1 MKTMIKKFF
10 NSKTTLISF
19 IIYVLLTAF
28 IFSQS
33 LSSGSSSSQQS
44 GRVSTL
50 ISNTIEFL
58 SGNKVTLKDDG
69 KIKEL
74 YPESIEFSGVDGEL
88 LVGKSYNLSYEL
100 LPKNN
105 YSLSEV
111 EFISSNES
119 VVKIDKDGVL
129 TAYGVGTATIT
140 LKDKFSGVSCE
151 KQVTV
156 SSSEYIPTL
165 TFGKVTGFSA
175 EDNNVYY
182 SPTNGVGAI
191 YSIDFETELE
201 GYQITAVNS
210 NDCDI
215 VLGNKRV
222 YFYPKRTGEILI
234 TLTATFE
241 NVNGLQQKDYSYTI
255 NVLEKEL
262 PYYTTSLTLNATELS
277 ILTSENKTL
286 TLNYSDYAA
295 NLSPA
300 QQRVFY
306 VSDSRFLSVSSN
318 GNTITLTPKKV
329 GETTFSVY
337 SVYNNSL
344 VENKV
349 LVSVLQ
355 GVPNSIKMVS
365 PSGWAVREKELKL
378 FVIGDGNKLN
388 SSDFNWTVNGE
399 NASVEN
405 GKFLSD
411 KTGRYTITAT
421 HKTIDG
427 FSASKTIEVKYSF
440 HTYVRKIVGH
450 FSLFL
455 ALAIFSAVVYHRLA
469 EMLKPSKKT
478 LLGTGLS
485 LGAGFLTA
493 GISELLQSGFFA
505 LNRGPSIAD
514 ALLDFLGFIIGTAIY
529 LIIYI
534 IYRKVKSKKRIKN

>member
-1 MKTMIKKFF
+1 MIKKFF

-19 IIYVLLTAF
+19 IIYILLTAF

-33 LSSGSSSSQQS
+33 LSSGGSSTEQS
-44 GRVSTL
+44 GRVSNV
-50 ISNTIEFL
+50 ISNVVEFL
-58 SGNKVTLKDDG
+58 SGNKLTLKDDG

-74 YPESIEFSGVDGEL
+74 YPTSLEFSGADEEL
-88 LVGKSYNLSYEL
+88 LVGKSYELTYKL
-100 LPKNN
+100 LPENN

-111 EFISSNES
+111 EFSSSNES

-129 TAYGVGTATIT
+129 SACGVGTATVT
-140 LKDKFSGVSCE
+140 LKDKFSNVSCE
-151 KQVTV
+151 KEVTV
-156 SSSEYIPTL
+156 GSGEYIPTI
-165 TFGKVTGFSA
+165 TFKKVTGFSA

-191 YSIDFETELE
+191 YSIDFESEME
-201 GYQITAVNS
+201 GYQITATNS
-210 NDCDI
+210 DDYDI
-215 VLGNKRV
+215 VLGNKRA
-222 YFYPKRTGEILI
+222 YFYPKRAGEILI

-241 NVNGLQQKDYSYTI
+241 NVNGLQQKDYFYPI

-262 PYYTTSLTLNATELS
+262 PSYTTSLTLDKTELS
-277 ILTSENKTL
+277 ILTSENKSL
-286 TLNYSDYAA
+286 TLNYSDYTA

-378 FVIGDGNKLN
+378 FVVGDGNKFN
-388 SSDFNWTVNGE
+388 SNDFNWTVNGE

-421 HKTIDG
+421 HKTIDD
-427 FSASKTIEVKYSF
+427 FTISKTIEVKYSF
-440 HTYVRKIVGH
+440 HTYVRKLVGH

-455 ALAIFSAVVYHRLA
+455 VLAIFSAVVYYRLA
-469 EMLKPSKKT
+469 SILKPSKKT

-485 LGAGFLTA
+485 LSAGFITA
-493 GISELLQSGFFA
+493 SISELLQSGIFVS
-505 LNRGPSIAD
+505 NRGPSVGD

>member
-1 MKTMIKKFF
+1 MIKKFF

-19 IIYVLLTAF
+19 IIYILLTAF

-33 LSSGSSSSQQS
+33 LSSGGSSSQQS
-44 GRVSTL
+44 GRVSNI
-50 ISNTIEFL
+50 ISNAVEFL
-58 SGNKVTLKDDG
+58 SGNKLTLKDDG
-69 KIKEL
+69 KIKAL
-74 YPESIEFSGVDGEL
+74 YPKSLEFSGADEEL
-88 LVGKSYNLSYEL
+88 LVGKSYELSYKL
-100 LPKNN
+100 LPEND

-111 EFISSNES
+111 EFNSSNES

-129 TAYGVGTATIT
+129 TACGVGTATVT
-140 LKDKFSGVSCE
+140 LKDKFSNVSCE
-151 KQVTV
+151 KEVTV
-156 SSSEYIPTL
+156 GSGEYIPTI
-165 TFGKVTGFSA
+165 TFKKVTGFSA
-175 EDNNVYY
+175 EDDNVYY

-191 YSIDFETELE
+191 YSIDFESEME
-201 GYQITAVNS
+201 GYQITATNS
-210 NDCDI
+210 DDYDI
-215 VLGNKRV
+215 VLGNKRA
-222 YFYPKRTGEILI
+222 YFYPKRAGEILI

-241 NVNGLQQKDYSYTI
+241 NVNGLQQKDYFYPI

-262 PYYTTSLTLNATELS
+262 PSYTTSLTLNKTELS
-277 ILTSENKTL
+277 ILTSENKSL
-286 TLNYSDYAA
+286 TLNYSDYTA

-318 GNTITLTPKKV
+318 GNTITFSPKKV

-355 GVPNSIKMVS
+355 GVPNSIKMVF

-378 FVIGDGNKLN
+378 FVVGDGNKFN

-421 HKTIDG
+421 HKTIDN
-427 FSASKTIEVKYSF
+427 FTVTKTIEVKYSF
-440 HTYVRKIVGH
+440 HTYVRKLVGH

-455 ALAIFSAVVYHRLA
+455 VLAIFSAVVYYRLA
-469 EMLKPSKKT
+469 SILKPSKKT

-485 LGAGFLTA
+485 LSAGFITA
-493 GISELLQSGFFA
+493 SISELLQSGFFTV
-505 LNRGPSIAD
+505 NRGPSIED

-529 LIIYI
+529 LIMYI
-534 IYRKVKSKKRIKN
+534 IYRKVKSKKQIKN